1 MKIIKVNNILR
12 IENNDK
18 NLFLEIL
25 NNDCFH
31 FYVDHPNPID
41 LIELNRDLSWND
53 KMFVDTKR
61 TVFINIFFY
70 FIIFI

>member
-41 LIELNRDLSWND
+41 LIELNRDLS
-53 KMFVDTKR
+53 
-61 TVFINIFFY
+61 
-70 FIIFI
+70 